1 VRLTARRSLTAFLIL
16 AAAEAST
23 LEAQPIKP
31 GKRAPEID
39 LPTLN
44 GGRFEL
50 SKLRG
55 RAVVVSFWGTWCP
68 PCRDEF
74 PELIKA
80 QAKYAERGLLVLA
93 VNGRDQERSTRDVQ
107 QFVDL
112 FPVSFVVALDKYGST
127 RRAYRIV
134 GQPTTVF
141 IDASGI
147 VRQVHTGLISHE
159 ELEEGIALILP
170 VPR

>member
-1 VRLTARRSLTAFLIL
+1 M
-16 AAAEAST
+16 
-23 LEAQPIKP
+23 
-31 GKRAPEID
+31 G
-39 LPTLN
+39 
-44 GGRFEL
+44 
-50 SKLRG
+50 
-55 RAVVVSFWGTWCP
+55 W
-68 PCRDEF
+68 
-74 PELIKA
+74 LIKA
-80 QAKYAERGLLVLA
+80 QAKYADRGLLVLG

-170 VPR
+170 ASR